1 MEKPLL
7 NCRRVQEYS
16 VLSAINAQSA
26 QGALYSLIFNSLAKP
41 ERHLR
46 ASILKLCKQQGYTSG
61 RATTALK
68 VMEMAGW
75 VNTTTDGLEVLVYLT
90 EYAKLTGGA
99 KV

>member
-1 MEKPLL
+1 METSVLER
-7 NCRRVQEYS
+7 RRVQEYS

-26 QGALYSLIFNSLAKP
+26 QGALYSLIFNALAKP
-41 ERHLR
+41 ERHQR
-46 ASILKLCKQQGYTSG
+46 AAIIKLSKQQGYTTG

-68 VMEMAGW
+68 VMEMADW
-75 VNTTTDGLEVLVYLT
+75 VKTTTDGLAVLVYLT